1 MYFFQCEAM
10 EEEQQQLGFED
21 FRNGLGEEID
31 EAYGVFWRQSA
42 DLGELQQRRYERH
55 TGRNWKEKT
64 KLKKISDVL
73 KGDRGKHKQYK
84 VCPKLNLKGI

>member
-10 EEEQQQLGFED
+10 EEEQQQVGFED

-42 DLGELQQRRYERH
+42 AKEIREAYWKKLARRDE
-55 TGRNWKEKT
+55 T
-64 KLKKISDVL
+64 
-73 KGDRGKHKQYK
+73 
-84 VCPKLNLKGI
+84 